1 MKSIV
6 IITLFSFASLVSF
19 GQNIEPTQ
27 ASEKNTSTQTTEMK
41 KAEKAPTLQPA
52 DPKDPYLGRQEKIKS
67 IMKDGQIPTTFPKY
81 IDGVSKEDY
90 KQSVYTW
97 VHNNQDLIKEEE
109 YKKLEQKSH

>member
-6 IITLFSFASLVSF
+6 IITLFSFASIVSF
-19 GQNIEPTQ
+19 GQNTEPTQ

-67 IMKDGQIPTTFPKY
+67 IMKNGEIPASFPTY
-81 IDGVSKEDY
+81 VQGSEYEAY
-90 KQSVYTW
+90 KQTVFAW
-97 VHNNQDLIKEEE
+97 LNNHKDLIKEEAYE
-109 YKKLEQKSH
+109 KLQAKSK